1 MATVKHAIV
10 RYIALDKCF
19 SNPYKKFSFDCLM
32 EVCNKAIYMEYGDDS
47 GISVRTL
54 REDIKFMRSDEGY
67 NAPIEVMKDCGK
79 PYYYRYSD
87 ADFSINKQEINS
99 AEAEQIKS
107 TIIMLSRFKGL
118 PQFDWIDEVVPRL
131 ESSFNL
137 RTGVEGVVSFEQN
150 LELKGLS
157 WFTDLFN
164 AIVNKQVLNIE
175 YRAGFGESREYV
187 IHPYHLKQYN
197 NRWFLF
203 GLSIRANST
212 KIMNMALDR
221 IEGFDNIADT
231 YVENSQ
237 IDFSEYFD
245 DVVGVTVPYNEES
258 VNIKLKVDINRYN
271 YIESK
276 PLHHTQKEL
285 KLERGEDYA
294 IIELKLIPNY
304 EFKTLL
310 LGFADGIEIV
320 EPQSLREEI
329 KERASEILKKN
340 I

>member
-19 SNPYKKFSFDCLM
+19 SNPYKRFSFDDLI
-32 EVCNKAIYMEYGDDS
+32 EVCNEAICMEYGDDS

-54 REDIKFMRSDEGY
+54 REDIKFMRSEDGY
-67 NAPIEVMKDCGK
+67 KAPIEVMKDCGK

-87 ADFSINKQEINS
+87 TDFSINKQEINS

-107 TIIMLSRFKGL
+107 TIVMLSRFKGL

-137 RTGVEGVVSFEQN
+137 RSGVEGVVSFEQN

-157 WFTDLFN
+157 WFTELFN

-175 YRAGFGESREYV
+175 YRAGFGESRKYA

-203 GLSIRANST
+203 GLSVSGSST

-221 IEGFDNIADT
+221 IEGFCNITDT
-231 YVENSQ
+231 YIENLL

-245 DVVGVTVPYNEES
+245 DVVGVTVPDNEELIK
-258 VNIKLKVDINRYN
+258 VKLKVDIKRYN

-285 KLERGEDYA
+285 KSERGEDYA

-310 LGFADGIEIV
+310 LGFADSIEIIQ
-320 EPQSLREEI
+320 PQSLREEI
-329 KERASEILKKN
+329 KERAKRIFERN

>member
-10 RYIALDKCF
+10 RYIALNKCF
-19 SNPYKKFSFDCLM
+19 SNPYKKFSFENLV
-32 EVCNKAIYMEYGDDS
+32 EVCNEAIYMEYGDDS

-54 REDIKFMRSDEGY
+54 REDIKFMRSEEGY
-67 NAPIEVMKDCGK
+67 KAPIEVMKDCGK

-87 ADFSINKQEINS
+87 TDFSINKQGVNS

-137 RTGVEGVVSFEQN
+137 RSGVEGVVSFEQN
-150 LELKGLS
+150 TELKGLS
-157 WFTDLFN
+157 WFTGLFN
-164 AIVNKQVLNIE
+164 AIVNKQVVNVE
-175 YRAGFGESREYV
+175 YHPGFRDVMTYTF
-187 IHPYHLKQYN
+187 HPYHLKQYN

-203 GLSIRANST
+203 GLSTGMASS
-212 KIMNMALDR
+212 KIMNLALDR
-221 IEGFDNIADT
+221 IEGFCNIADT
-231 YVENSQ
+231 YIENSD
-237 IDFSEYFD
+237 IDFSEYFE
-245 DVVGVTVPYNEES
+245 DVVGVTVPDNGEL
-258 VNIKLKVDINRYN
+258 VKIKLKVDIRRYN

-285 KLERGEDYA
+285 KTERGDDYA
-294 IIELKLIPNY
+294 IIELRLIPNY

-310 LGFADGIEIV
+310 LGFADSIEII
-320 EPQSLREEI
+320 EPQSLKDEI
-329 KERASEILKKN
+329 KERANKIIEKN
-340 I
+340 K